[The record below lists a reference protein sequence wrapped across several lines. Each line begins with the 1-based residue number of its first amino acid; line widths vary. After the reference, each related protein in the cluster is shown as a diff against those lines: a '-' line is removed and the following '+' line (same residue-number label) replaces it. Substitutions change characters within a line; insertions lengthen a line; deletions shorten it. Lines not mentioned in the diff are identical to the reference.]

1 MKILAPLTGNPNA
14 PDKNGET
21 PIHEAACGG
30 HAEILKIL
38 VPLADNPNAQNN
50 NGETPLSMAKNAEIR
65 KIFESF
71 KISRKRQNKPL
82 EKQSKKQAKKF

>member
-1 MKILAPLTGNPNA
+1 MTNNPNT
-14 PDKNGET
+14 PDQYGDT
-21 PIHEAACGG
+21 PIHKAAYGG
-30 HAEILKIL
+30 YAEILKIL

-82 EKQSKKQAKKF
+82 EKQSKKRAKKF